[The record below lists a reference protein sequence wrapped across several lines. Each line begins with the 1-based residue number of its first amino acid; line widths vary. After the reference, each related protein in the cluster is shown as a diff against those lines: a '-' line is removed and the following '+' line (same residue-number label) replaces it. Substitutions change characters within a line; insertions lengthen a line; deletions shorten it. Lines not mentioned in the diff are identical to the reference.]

1 MLLIMTV
8 MVNNT
13 IRIAR
18 RVNMP
23 TAILISSSLPS
34 LVIPSPV
41 GEVSLLGGTS
51 EMPLLVLVSLKAG
64 SFSIKHNYVAMATW
78 SGAMAKLC
86 SHGIIM

>member
-1 MLLIMTV
+1 
-8 MVNNT
+8 
-13 IRIAR
+13 
-18 RVNMP
+18 MP
-23 TAILISSSLPS
+23 NAILISSSLPS

-41 GEVSLLGGTS
+41 GEVSLLS
-51 EMPLLVLVSLKAG
+51 EMPLVSLKAD